1 VSPFSALSTLKVY
14 PVRLGG
20 FSPITT
26 NARPLAATWRNERK
40 SVMKKMAIMK
50 GVTFG
55 LQLDCGKVG
64 LSFSVYLD
72 ESSAASQ
79 FISGNEAL
87 EVIKK
92 FGVEDVSKLN
102 GKPCWVE
109 TDGHS
114 FIKFL
119 EPCKI

>member
-1 VSPFSALSTLKVY
+1 
-14 PVRLGG
+14 
-20 FSPITT
+20 
-26 NARPLAATWRNERK
+26 
-40 SVMKKMAIMK
+40 MKQLAIMK
-50 GVTFG
+50 GVAFG

-72 ESSAASQ
+72 ENSAASQ

-92 FGVEDVSKLN
+92 FGVEDVKQLN

>member
-1 VSPFSALSTLKVY
+1 
-14 PVRLGG
+14 
-20 FSPITT
+20 
-26 NARPLAATWRNERK
+26 
-40 SVMKKMAIMK
+40 MKQMAIMK
-50 GVTFG
+50 DVTFG

-64 LSFSVYLD
+64 LSFNVYLD
-72 ESSAASQ
+72 ENSAASQ

-92 FGVEDVSKLN
+92 FDVEDVNKIN